1 MYIVDAIKQAKAL
14 RPFEYTV
21 KECIAWCDEL
31 SSDIRRNY
39 DERYS
44 SKTVSG
50 AVSVLLPPGIDIMDV
65 SKVIMDGRE
74 LDKTD
79 LRDFGI
85 TYEYEA
91 RGRRLKKNDGVPSDF
106 EIIYRQQHEP
116 IRYIDGVYTIIAYD
130 GYFEIEDIGIYA
142 GDTLKITVNDEYT
155 VHITDIDDG
164 KYYYTGDTLPAGV
177 NPVHIYREIQDET
190 LLPPPYDTAYV
201 DFIIA
206 KSCLYQGDQEGY
218 ASFAA
223 QCNEKLTDYKKYA
236 DVNKPREKRKFTNWI

>member
-14 RPFEYTV
+14 HPFEYTI

-31 SSDIRRNY
+31 SGDIRRNY

-50 AVSVLLPPGIDIMDV
+50 AVSVLLPPGIDIMDI
-65 SKVIMDGRE
+65 SKIIMDGRE

-116 IRYIDGVYTIIAYD
+116 IRYIDGDYSIIPTD
-130 GYFEIEDIGIYA
+130 NDYFCIEDIGIYV
-142 GDTLKITVNDEYT
+142 GDTLKIDDYT
-155 VHITDIDDG
+155 VHITDIDNG
-164 KYYYTGDTLPAGV
+164 MYYYTGDYLPTDMKT
-177 NPVHIYREIQDET
+177 VHVYREIQDET
-190 LLPPPYDTAYV
+190 LLPAPYDTAYV

-223 QCNEKLTDYKKYA
+223 QCNQKLQDYKKYA
-236 DVNKPREKRKFTNWI
+236 DVNKPRERRKFTNWL